1 MPKVVGIRFKP
12 VSKIYY
18 FDPHGFEDLE
28 AGDYVVVETA
38 RGREVGRV
46 STVPS
51 EISDEEVVG
60 QLKPVVRR
68 ATAWDLVQMQT
79 FRDREQE
86 ALARCREKVAEY
98 NLPMKMVKAEYSF
111 DGSRL
116 VFYFTAE
123 KRVDFRLLVRDLAK
137 IFRTRIELRQI
148 GVRDEAKLLGGLGP
162 CGRPLCCSSYLCEF
176 SPVSIKMAKQQ
187 DLPLSPME
195 ISGLC
200 GRLLCCLAY
209 ENDHYCETKQKLP
222 KVGEMIVTQHG
233 RGKVVGLNVLKE
245 AVEVE
250 LESEVT
256 VEVAVSEVQPQTEP
270 KKSYPRSSRRRRR
283 RKTSTQ

>member
-1 MPKVVGIRFKP
+1 MPKVVGVRFKS

-18 FDPHGFEDLE
+18 FDPNGFEDLE
-28 AGDYVVVETA
+28 AGDYVIVETA

-46 STVPS
+46 TTAPS
-51 EISDEEVVG
+51 EVSDEEVVG

-68 ATAWDLVQMQT
+68 AIPWDLVQMQT
-79 FRDREQE
+79 FRGREQE
-86 ALARCREKVAEY
+86 ALTRCREKVAEY

-123 KRVDFRLLVRDLAK
+123 KRVDFRVLVRDLAK
-137 IFRTRIELRQI
+137 TFRTRIELRQI

-162 CGRPLCCSSYLCEF
+162 CGRPLCCASYLSEF

-187 DLPLSPME
+187 NLPLSPME

-209 ENDHYCETKQKLP
+209 ENDYYCEAKQKLP
-222 KVGEMIVTQHG
+222 KLGEIVVTPHG
-233 RGKVVGLNVLKE
+233 RGKVTGLNVLKE
-245 AVEVE
+245 TVEVE
-250 LESEVT
+250 MESEAT
-256 VEVAVSEVQPQTEP
+256 IEVAASEIKPLTEP
-270 KKSYPRSSRRRRR
+270 KKAHPRPSRRRRR
-283 RKTSTQ
+283 KKSTP